1 MQCAICGA
9 VAENVTPGG
18 FDGLVV
24 RCERCGTYEIAG
36 TAENAFLRLPLPE
49 RAAVLERVK
58 NATPPGTRPCITTA
72 AF

>member
-1 MQCAICGA
+1 MQCATCGA

-36 TAENAFLRLPLPE
+36 TAE

-58 NATPPGTRPCITTA
+58 RSTPPGGRPCVTTA
-72 AF
+72 AL